1 MMRNTLEAES
11 REKLQAALMGMRNTA
26 GRMKTRRMRKKMMVM
41 ITSVIVKTKL
51 STANPGNF
59 SVVVGGKQK

>member
-11 REKLQAALMGMRNTA
+11 RKKLQAALMGTRNTA
-26 GRMKTRRMRKKMMVM
+26 GRMKTHRMRKKMMVM
-41 ITSVIVKTKL
+41 ITSAIVKTKM

-59 SVVVGGKQK
+59 SGVVGGKRK